1 MFTLNRISLVAF
13 LIVSSAALATLTGC
27 QSVEERIKA
36 EPGATTTGFLP
47 NATMTEQRQRYPF
60 HRVWVSP
67 RFNRD
72 AYTKIMIAPVNT
84 AYLMD
89 KTGWSVLTM
98 KDKQTVQKDVKE
110 LALYTRK
117 SFRDAFAH
125 DPSKRFDVVDNS
137 GPNTLVAEMAITE
150 LVPSS
155 PALGALAISGQAAR
169 KLAIAL
175 GSKAGAKAAETGI
188 IAIEMRLKDGGI
200 GAIVATMADR
210 ESAKVAPIDV
220 QAVTWYG
227 FAEEVIDDWAEQF
240 VQLANTPL
248 TQQIEDSSAFR
259 LSPW

>member
-1 MFTLNRISLVAF
+1 
-13 LIVSSAALATLTGC
+13 
-27 QSVEERIKA
+27 
-36 EPGATTTGFLP
+36 
-47 NATMTEQRQRYPF
+47 
-60 HRVWVSP
+60 
-67 RFNRD
+67 
-72 AYTKIMIAPVNT
+72 
-84 AYLMD
+84 
-89 KTGWSVLTM
+89 M

-110 LALYTRK
+110 LALYSK

-125 DPSKRFDVVDNS
+125 DPSKRFNVVDNS

-155 PALGALAISGQAAR
+155 PALGALAIGGQAAR
-169 KLAIAL
+169 KLAVAL

-188 IAIEMRLKDGGI
+188 IAIEMRLKDGGT

-248 TQQIEDSSAFR
+248 TQQIEDSSTFR